1 MHEERGDVADFI
13 RARSDAQKLQRLEEI
28 KAAAR
33 ALFNES
39 PYHEITLTTIADR
52 LGWSRASLYKYVA
65 TKEEIFL
72 EIAADERDGY
82 TDALMTAFPEACG
95 YSYDTVAEVWASI
108 ANAHR
113 DWFRYGDILLSIIE
127 TNVGFARL
135 VAFKKAYYESLD
147 VVVARFSTM
156 LGIEDARVK
165 SLLDAVYYHAVGLSG
180 ACANS
185 PLIKQALEE
194 IGIAPNTLDFRIE
207 MRDFIG
213 MCLRHYGHE

>member
-1 MHEERGDVADFI
+1 MREGRSGVADFI
-13 RARSDAQKLQRLEEI
+13 RARSDEQKLQRLEEI

-33 ALFNES
+33 ALFNER
-39 PYHEITLTTIADR
+39 PYHEITLTTIAEQ

-65 TKEEIFL
+65 TKEEVFL

-82 TDALMTAFPEACG
+82 ANALMTAFPEGCG
-95 YSYDTVAEVWASI
+95 YSYDTIAEVWASI

-127 TNVGFARL
+127 MNVGFAKL
-135 VAFKKAYYESLD
+135 VAFKKAYYENLD
-147 VVVARFSTM
+147 VVIARFSDM
-156 LGIEDARVK
+156 LDIEDACAG

-194 IGIAPNTLDFRIE
+194 IGIAPATPDFRVE

-213 MCLRHYGHE
+213 MCLRHYVRE